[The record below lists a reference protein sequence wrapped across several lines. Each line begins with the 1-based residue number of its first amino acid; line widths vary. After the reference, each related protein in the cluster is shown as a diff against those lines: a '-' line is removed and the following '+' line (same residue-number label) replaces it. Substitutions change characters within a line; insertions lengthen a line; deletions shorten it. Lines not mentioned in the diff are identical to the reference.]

1 MKAERRIFDPRA
13 GLWLLIAANMIAFRP
28 HAFWLELVLIGLL
41 LVLMLGHGRLTMAFK
56 WAVGYCALVV
66 FQQFILPVSP
76 MVIATSFT
84 IFATYTRRM
93 FPCLMTGALMLTCT
107 PLRCLIVSL
116 RQLYIPQKLIVAIS
130 VTLRYFP
137 AIREEVGYIR
147 DAMKLRDIRGL
158 ARLECTVMPL
168 MVSATETAEELSA
181 AAVTRGIE
189 NPARKTSAISLR
201 LSPLDVLG
209 MLAGLALLVL
219 SFVVQ

>member
-1 MKAERRIFDPRA
+1 METEQRIFDPRA
-13 GLWLLIAANMIAFRP
+13 GLWLLIGANVIAFRP
-28 HAFWLELVLIGLL
+28 HTFWLELALIGLL
-41 LVLMLGHGRLTMAFK
+41 LALMIVHRRFAMAIK
-56 WAVGYCALVV
+56 WAIGYCALVV

-76 MVIATSFT
+76 MIIATSFT

-107 PLRCLIVSL
+107 
-116 RQLYIPQKLIVAIS
+116 IVAIS

-147 DAMKLRDIRGL
+147 DAMKLRNIRGL

-189 NPARKTSAISLR
+189 NPARKTSAVSLR
-201 LSPLDVLG
+201 MPAADCIG
-209 MLAGLALLVL
+209 MLAVFILLVL
-219 SFVVQ
+219 SYVVQ